1 MMLGGVTRMFTARL
15 RRLLAFECFR
25 LGPIDAIESI
35 YKESVERR
43 QADTPAKR
51 RQVSALIL
59 RVSSMGAG

>member
-1 MMLGGVTRMFTARL
+1 MFTARL

-43 QADTPAKR
+43 PTEPPRKAPQL
-51 RQVSALIL
+51 SSLIL
-59 RVSSMGAG
+59 RLSSIGVR

>member
-43 QADTPAKR
+43 QPEAPREAPA
-51 RQVSALIL
+51 S
-59 RVSSMGAG
+59 